1 MATTDL
7 SRYNNRSFNTG
18 KPFWYRISWYLVS
31 AFLVQCAWNPSSA
44 LRVWLLRLFGAQIGR
59 GVVVKP
65 SVHVK
70 YPWRLT
76 VGDYCWIGEKVWID
90 NLDFVT
96 LGNHVCISQEAYL
109 LTGNHNYKSTAFDLI
124 TKPIVIED
132 GAWVAARAI
141 VCPGVTVRSHAVL
154 TVGAVATKDLEP
166 YSVYSG
172 NPATLIKQRQLS

>member
-18 KPFWYRISWYLVS
+18 KSFWYRISWYLVS

-132 GAWVAARAI
+132 GAWVGARAI

-154 TVGAVATKDLEP
+154 TVGAVATKDLEA

-172 NPATLIKQRQLS
+172 NPAIFIKQRQL

>member
-132 GAWVAARAI
+132 GAWVGARAI